1 MSEVSETINS
11 ATSSMTANNNAV
23 VGELQNIQTTYRL
36 NGKNY
41 LKWSQFIRTYLKGK
55 GKLSHLQGAGPQE
68 GDPKFAAWDEAHS
81 MILSWLWNSMNPEI
95 SDTCKFLSIAKE
107 IWDAVRQTYSKA
119 RDAAQVHEIK

>member
-55 GKLSHLQGAGPQE
+55 GKLSNLQGQ
-68 GDPKFAAWDEAHS
+68 D
-81 MILSWLWNSMNPEI
+81 LR
-95 SDTCKFLSIAKE
+95 KE
-107 IWDAVRQTYSKA
+107 IQNLLRGMKQI
-119 RDAAQVHEIK
+119 R